1 MRIGNNHY
9 TVDWGHLLVVTVIAV
24 ICAAYLRDTLATSTH
39 VNNIL
44 FVLPAVI
51 IALMLCFAIL
61 PQIVR
66 RADPDKGTSNKQT
79 RLDVKPG
86 EQATTQSWSEL
97 GWIALLIVCF
107 GAYVY
112 LLDRIGFDVA
122 SWLFITLGL
131 FICGERRLL
140 SLVIY
145 PPIAT
150 TLIVV
155 GFNALIPYPM
165 YTLIF

>member
-1 MRIGNNHY
+1 MRIGNNRY

-24 ICAAYLRDTLATSTH
+24 ISAAYLRDTLATSTH

-51 IALMLCFAIL
+51 VALLLCLAIL

-66 RADPDKGTSNKQT
+66 RVDPAKGAREKT

-86 EQATTQSWSEL
+86 EQVTTQSWTEL

-107 GAYVY
+107 GTYVY

-131 FICGERRLL
+131 FICGERRPLPL
-140 SLVIY
+140 IIY